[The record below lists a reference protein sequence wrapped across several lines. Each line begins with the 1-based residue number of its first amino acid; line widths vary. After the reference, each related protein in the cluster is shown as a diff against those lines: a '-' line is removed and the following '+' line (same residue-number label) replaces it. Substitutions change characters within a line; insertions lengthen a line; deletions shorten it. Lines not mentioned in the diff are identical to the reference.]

1 MIRPELE
8 KLGVGTTQEF
18 TGKYKKHGKN
28 YRLNGITYTDVCIE
42 DLTHNEK
49 YITDHVW
56 IDRIPLFVVREM
68 KKGDKVSVHS
78 TIKSY
83 GENGVETSLHGGS
96 IKKL

>member
-1 MIRPELE
+1 MIRPELQ
-8 KLGVGTTQEF
+8 KLGVGTKQEF
-18 TGKYKKHGKN
+18 TGDYKKHGKN
-28 YRLNGITYTDVCIE
+28 YRINKITYTDVCIE
-42 DLTHNEK
+42 NLMLDDK

-56 IDRIPLFVVREM
+56 IDMIPLFMIRNM